1 MPGAIE
7 GDSLQLFGGTRL
19 RIARRRRNAARAVSE
34 TFIIVYFIIV
44 KLSNHVIS
52 CVTELEDA
60 ATDTERIKSVPQPL
74 VQESAHPY
82 TDDAVQTGH
91 VRIAGAEGLR
101 VEFDRQV
108 RG

>member
-1 MPGAIE
+1 M
-7 GDSLQLFGGTRL
+7 
-19 RIARRRRNAARAVSE
+19 
-34 TFIIVYFIIV
+34 
-44 KLSNHVIS
+44 
-52 CVTELEDA
+52 TELEAA

-108 RG
+108 GRATFTQVYLLQIVPKNTNIRNKFL

>member
-1 MPGAIE
+1 MLLE
-7 GDSLQLFGGTRL
+7 L
-19 RIARRRRNAARAVSE
+19 
-34 TFIIVYFIIV
+34 
-44 KLSNHVIS
+44 

-108 RG
+108 RTNVYDQLCTHYATVYSEVFTKDGYILKSNPSSLA

>member
-1 MPGAIE
+1 MLLE
-7 GDSLQLFGGTRL
+7 L
-19 RIARRRRNAARAVSE
+19 
-34 TFIIVYFIIV
+34 
-44 KLSNHVIS
+44 

-60 ATDTERIKSVPQPL
+60 ATDTERIKAVPQPL

-108 RG
+108 SMCVCNDTCTNLSHLHLVLQRACPFMGIRSRSVVESWPFRRSWIFCV

>member
-1 MPGAIE
+1 M
-7 GDSLQLFGGTRL
+7 
-19 RIARRRRNAARAVSE
+19 
-34 TFIIVYFIIV
+34 
-44 KLSNHVIS
+44 
-52 CVTELEDA
+52 TELEDA

-108 RG
+108 GRTKNVFPKFISKLPPRSRTGRTD

>member
-1 MPGAIE
+1 M
-7 GDSLQLFGGTRL
+7 
-19 RIARRRRNAARAVSE
+19 
-34 TFIIVYFIIV
+34 
-44 KLSNHVIS
+44 
-52 CVTELEDA
+52 TELEDA

-108 RG
+108 GITRTKLTRKVYLQIFRQDQEHREQSDV

>member
-1 MPGAIE
+1 M
-7 GDSLQLFGGTRL
+7 
-19 RIARRRRNAARAVSE
+19 
-34 TFIIVYFIIV
+34 
-44 KLSNHVIS
+44 
-52 CVTELEDA
+52 TELEDA

-108 RG
+108 GRATFTQVYLLQTVPKNTNIRNKFL

>member
-1 MPGAIE
+1 MCSGRCRE
-7 GDSLQLFGGTRL
+7 RSREVLSDSL
-19 RIARRRRNAARAVSE
+19 AALGASSPAVGE
-34 TFIIVYFIIV
+34 M
-44 KLSNHVIS
+44 LLEL

-60 ATDTERIKSVPQPL
+60 ATDTERIKAVPQPA

-108 RG
+108 SDVGCALTVKPNRG